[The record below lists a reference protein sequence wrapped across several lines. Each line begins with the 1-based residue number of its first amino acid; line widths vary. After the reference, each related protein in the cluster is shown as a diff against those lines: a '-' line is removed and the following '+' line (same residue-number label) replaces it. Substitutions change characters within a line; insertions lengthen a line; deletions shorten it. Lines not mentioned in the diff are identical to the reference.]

1 MEKNMSKKITL
12 GVVVTHLVMITLCVI
27 CVIPF
32 LLIVISS
39 FTEEST
45 LMMNG
50 YSFFPEKWSTYA
62 YTYILGG
69 GGHNVIHGYFV
80 SIGVTVVGTILSILM
95 TTLFAYPLSRKDLP
109 LRNIFAFF
117 VFFTMLFNGGL
128 VPSYMMWTRVFH
140 IKNTY
145 AALLFPTLLMNAF
158 YVIMMRTYFS
168 TTIPEELI
176 EAARLDGGS
185 EITILRKV
193 VAPLSKPMVATLA
206 FMIGLGYW
214 NDWMNG
220 LYYVTDTTYFSIQN
234 ILNRMLQDV
243 QFLSTAAA
251 TQASMGNIVS
261 NLPTTGIRM
270 SVAVIGLLPIMIVY
284 PFFQK
289 YLVKGIMIGGVKG

>member
-1 MEKNMSKKITL
+1 MKKVKTSDVIT
-12 GVVVTHLVMITLCVI
+12 HIVMILLCFM
-27 CVIPF
+27 CVMPF

-39 FTEEST
+39 FTDESA

-69 GGHNVIHGYFV
+69 GSSKVLHGYVV
-80 SIGVTVVGTILSILM
+80 SIGVTVVGTVSSILM
-95 TTLFAYPLSRKDLP
+95 TILFAYPLSRKDLP
-109 LRNIFAFF
+109 GRNIIAFF
-117 VFFTMLFNGGL
+117 IFFTMLFNGGL

-140 IKNTY
+140 IKNTFG
-145 AALLFPTLLMNAF
+145 ALLFPSLLMNAF

-176 EAARLDGGS
+176 EAARIDGGS
-185 EITILRKV
+185 EMKILWKV

-220 LYYVTDTTYFSIQN
+220 LYYVTDDNYFSIQN

-251 TQASMGNIVS
+251 TQVSMGSVAS
-261 NLPTTGIRM
+261 NLPTTGVRM
-270 SVAVIGLLPIMIVY
+270 SVAVLGLLPILIAY

>member
-1 MEKNMSKKITL
+1 MSKKITP
-12 GVVVTHLVMITLCVI
+12 GVVITHFILIALCVI
-27 CVIPF
+27 CIIPF

-50 YSFFPEKWSTYA
+50 YSFFPKKWSTYA

-80 SIGVTVVGTILSILM
+80 SIGITIVGTTLSILM

-109 LRNIFAFF
+109 LRNVFAFF
-117 VFFTMLFNGGL
+117 VFFTMFFNGGL

-145 AALLFPTLLMNAF
+145 AALLFPSLLMNAF

-185 EITILRKV
+185 EITILWKV
-193 VAPLSKPMVATLA
+193 IAPLSKPMVATFA

-270 SVAVIGLLPIMIVY
+270 SVAVVGLLPIMIIY

>member
-1 MEKNMSKKITL
+1 MRKKIIPS
-12 GVVVTHLVMITLCVI
+12 VVITHTVMILLCVL
-27 CVIPF
+27 CVVPF

-39 FTEEST
+39 FTEESA

-50 YSFFPEKWSTYA
+50 YSFFPEKISAYA
-62 YTYILGG
+62 YTYVLGG
-69 GGHNVIHGYFV
+69 GGAKVLHGYVV
-80 SIGVTVVGTILSILM
+80 SIGVTVVGTISSILM
-95 TTLFAYPLSRKDLP
+95 TTLFAYPLSRRDLP
-109 LRNIFAFF
+109 FRKVIAFF

-128 VPSYMMWTRVFH
+128 VPSYMMWTRVFQ
-140 IKNTY
+140 IKNTI
-145 AALLFPTLLMNAF
+145 AALLFPSLLMNAF

-168 TTIPEELI
+168 NTIPDELI
-176 EAARLDGGS
+176 EAARIDGGS
-185 EITILRKV
+185 EMTILWKV

-220 LYYVTDTTYFSIQN
+220 LYYVTDTQYFSIQN

-251 TQASMGNIVS
+251 TQVSMGSIAS
-261 NLPTTGIRM
+261 NLPTTGVRM
-270 SVAVIGLLPIMIVY
+270 SVAVLGLLPILIAY

-289 YLVKGIMIGGVKG
+289 YLVKGIMIGGVKR

>member
-1 MEKNMSKKITL
+1 MSKKITP

-32 LLIVISS
+32 ILIVISS

-243 QFLSTAAA
+243 QFLSTATA

>member
-1 MEKNMSKKITL
+1 MSKKITP

>member
-1 MEKNMSKKITL
+1 MSKKITP

-193 VAPLSKPMVATLA
+193 VAPLSKPMVSTLA

>member
-1 MEKNMSKKITL
+1 
-12 GVVVTHLVMITLCVI
+12 
-27 CVIPF
+27 
-32 LLIVISS
+32 
-39 FTEEST
+39 
-45 LMMNG
+45 MMNG
-50 YSFFPEKWSTYA
+50 YSFFPKKWSTYA

-80 SIGVTVVGTILSILM
+80 SIGITIVGTTLSILM

-109 LRNIFAFF
+109 LRNVFAFF

-145 AALLFPTLLMNAF
+145 AALLFPSLLMNAF

-185 EITILRKV
+185 EITIWKV
-193 VAPLSKPMVATLA
+193 IAPLSKPMVATLA

-270 SVAVIGLLPIMIVY
+270 SVAVVGLLPIMIIY

>member
-1 MEKNMSKKITL
+1 
-12 GVVVTHLVMITLCVI
+12 MIALCVI
-27 CVIPF
+27 CIIPF

-50 YSFFPEKWSTYA
+50 YSFFPKKWSTYA

-80 SIGVTVVGTILSILM
+80 SIGITIVGTTLSILM

-109 LRNIFAFF
+109 LRNVFAFF

-145 AALLFPTLLMNAF
+145 AALLFPSLLMNAF

-185 EITILRKV
+185 EITILWKV
-193 VAPLSKPMVATLA
+193 IAPLSKPMVATLA

-270 SVAVIGLLPIMIVY
+270 SVAVVGLLPIMIIY

>member
-1 MEKNMSKKITL
+1 MEKNMSKKITP

-32 LLIVISS
+32 ILIVISS

-243 QFLSTAAA
+243 QFLSTATA

>member
-1 MEKNMSKKITL
+1 MRKKVIPSVVITH
-12 GVVVTHLVMITLCVI
+12 TVMILLCVL
-27 CVIPF
+27 CVVPF

-39 FTEEST
+39 FTEESV

-50 YSFFPEKWSTYA
+50 YSFFPEKISTYA
-62 YTYILGG
+62 YTYVLGG
-69 GGHNVIHGYFV
+69 GGAKVLHGYVV
-80 SIGVTVVGTILSILM
+80 SIGVTVVGTVSSILM
-95 TTLFAYPLSRKDLP
+95 TTLFAYPLSRRDLP
-109 LRNIFAFF
+109 FRNVIAFF
-117 VFFTMLFNGGL
+117 VFFTMLFSGGL

-140 IKNTY
+140 IKNTI
-145 AALLFPTLLMNAF
+145 AALLFPSLLMNAF

-168 TTIPEELI
+168 NTIPNELI
-176 EAARLDGGS
+176 EAARIDGGS
-185 EITILRKV
+185 EMTILWKV

-220 LYYVTDTTYFSIQN
+220 LYYVTDTQYFSIQN

-251 TQASMGNIVS
+251 TQVSMGSIAS
-261 NLPTTGIRM
+261 NLPTTGVRM
-270 SVAVIGLLPIMIVY
+270 SVAVLGLLPILIAY